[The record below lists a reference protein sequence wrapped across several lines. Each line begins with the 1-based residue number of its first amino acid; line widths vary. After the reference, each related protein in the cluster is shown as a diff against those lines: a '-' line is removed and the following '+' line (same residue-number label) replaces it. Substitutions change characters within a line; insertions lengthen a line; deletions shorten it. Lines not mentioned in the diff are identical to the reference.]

1 MRNYLMLLIL
11 TTLLAACSVVGGSN
25 AKVTYHTL
33 STSMTLGSI
42 AADKSSRI
50 QSVGIGPLKLTSL
63 LDRKGYVVREDANTV
78 QVRELHEWG
87 GELQDEFLTT
97 LTQQVQ
103 NRLPRT
109 RVQRIPWEIT
119 QTPRY
124 QVSLVVTQFDGQAAK
139 EAVLIGT
146 WQLQYASD
154 GRIISTHP
162 FQLSAPVPGK
172 TMGAIVKAQTLLV
185 ERLAQAIV
193 EQLP

>member
-33 STSMTLGSI
+33 STSMTLGSV
-42 AADKSSRI
+42 ATDKSSRI
-50 QSVGIGPLKLTSL
+50 QSVGIGPLKLPSL

-162 FQLSAPVPGK
+162 FQLSAPVQGK

>member
-33 STSMTLGSI
+33 STSMTLGSV
-42 AADKSSRI
+42 ATDKSSRI
-50 QSVGIGPLKLTSL
+50 QSVGIGPLKLPSL

-119 QTPRY
+119 QTPHY

-162 FQLSAPVPGK
+162 FQLSAPVQGK